1 MIITVA
7 SFKGGVG
14 KTTTSVHL
22 ACYLQEKASTL
33 LVDGDPNR
41 AVTDWAERG
50 TLPVKV
56 VTEKQMPRYLRDFD
70 HVVIDTEAHPS
81 DSDLKDLA
89 EACDL
94 LILPS
99 TPDALSLGAL
109 RKTVEHLQGFGA
121 DNWRILLTIVPPK
134 PNHDADDAR
143 QWLKTQGWP
152 VFKSEIRR
160 LIAFQK
166 AALSGVPVFKAPDPR
181 ASDAWGDYL
190 KVGKEI
196 LK

>member
-1 MIITVA
+1 MIITIA

-14 KTTTSVHL
+14 KTTAAVHL
-22 ACYLQEKASTL
+22 ACYFQQKASTL

-41 AVTDWAERG
+41 AVTEWNERG
-50 TLPVKV
+50 GLPVKV
-56 VTEKQMPRYLRDFD
+56 VTEKQMPKYLRDFN
-70 HVVIDTEAHPS
+70 HIVIDTEAHPS
-81 DSDLKDLA
+81 DSDLRDLA

-94 LILPS
+94 LVLPS
-99 TPDALSLGAL
+99 TPDALSLDAL
-109 RKTVEHLQGFGA
+109 MKTVDRLQSFGTH
-121 DNWRILLTIVPPK
+121 NFRILLSIIPPK

-143 QWLKTQGWP
+143 AFLGGHNLP

-166 AALSGVPVFKAPDPR
+166 AALAGVPVYQASDPR
-181 ASDAWGDYL
+181 AQDGWFDYL
-190 KVGKEI
+190 SVGKEI